1 MFKVDATHSD
11 YEENVA
17 QSGLRLTKQRREVYD
32 ALLETRDHPTASE
45 VFIRAKNRMPSI
57 SLATVYNSLE
67 ALVHCGLVKQVNLDR
82 APTRYCPNQHNH
94 GHFFCEKCHEVQ
106 DIDLLPDHKNQA
118 FILPDGF
125 VVTHQEVALKGY
137 CKKCAAPTHLSP
149 KIQNS

>member
-1 MFKVDATHSD
+1 MSLDLQNDAQPYDAS
-11 YEENVA
+11 VS
-17 QSGLRLTKQRREVYD
+17 QSGLRLTRQRREVYD

-67 ALVHCGLVKQVNLDR
+67 ALVQCGLVKQVNLDR
-82 APTRYCPNQHNH
+82 APTRYCPNRHNH

-106 DIDLLPDHKNQA
+106 DIDLLPERDQQG
-118 FILPDGF
+118 FILPDGY

-137 CKKCAAPTHLSP
+137 CKKCATSSLLKS
-149 KIQNS
+149 NL